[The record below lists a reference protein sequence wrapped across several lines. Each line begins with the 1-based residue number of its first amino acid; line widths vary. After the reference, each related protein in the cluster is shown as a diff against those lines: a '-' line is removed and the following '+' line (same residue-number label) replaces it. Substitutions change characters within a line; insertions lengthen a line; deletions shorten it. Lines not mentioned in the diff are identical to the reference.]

1 LLIAE
6 QLKTVTGQFLI
17 NNPLL
22 KTIIIM
28 KLKMILLLVVFC
40 IYTSP
45 AADAQIRSILR
56 DKAREALR
64 TQEEKE
70 EERIE
75 QERSER
81 REEEKPRQPT
91 AFEKR
96 MEQRMMKAMGF
107 ADLKYE
113 DQYNFRSSMS
123 MDVENYDAESDELSR
138 ITYTTYFNKD
148 DESFAMRFSAK
159 NEDTGNDESTLM
171 IFDMKNH
178 VMLMLSESGNEK
190 SGMAFSIAPDSTGSS
205 ESYVPDETE
214 ETEDT
219 GLYGDTDTDHLN
231 LWHNK
236 TGRTKT
242 ISGYKCE
249 EYTWEDE
256 EGRIEYWFSPEA
268 RFDYSSA
275 YNYMGG
281 FQALAMGGFGFNGIL
296 MEMNHIDKK
305 SGNRA
310 KMLVNEINADNPST
324 IDLKGI
330 QVMGFAGGGN

>member
-1 LLIAE
+1 
-6 QLKTVTGQFLI
+6 
-17 NNPLL
+17 
-22 KTIIIM
+22 M

-40 IYTSP
+40 ISTSP

-70 EERIE
+70 AERIE

-81 REEEKPRQPT
+81 DEEEKPRRPT

-107 ADLKYE
+107 ADLTYE
-113 DQYNFRSSMS
+113 DQYNFGSSMS
-123 MDVENYDAESDELSR
+123 MDVENYDADSDELSK

-159 NEDTGNDESTLM
+159 NEDTGKDESTLM

-190 SGMAFSIAPDSTGSS
+190 SGMAFSIAPDSPDSGTA
-205 ESYVPDETE
+205 ESHVPEEHEETE
-214 ETEDT
+214 ETEVSGLSDT
-219 GLYGDTDTDHLN
+219 EIEHYN
-231 LWHNK
+231 FWYNK

-242 ISGYKCE
+242 ISGFKCD
-249 EYTWEDE
+249 EYIWEDE
-256 EGRIEYWFSPEA
+256 PGRVEYWFSPEA
-268 RFDYSSA
+268 RLDYSSA

>member
-1 LLIAE
+1 
-6 QLKTVTGQFLI
+6 
-17 NNPLL
+17 
-22 KTIIIM
+22 M

-40 IYTSP
+40 ISTSP

-81 REEEKPRQPT
+81 REEEKPRRPT

-113 DQYNFRSSMS
+113 DQYNFGSSMS
-123 MDVENYDAESDELSR
+123 MDVENYDAGSDELSK

-148 DESFAMRFSAK
+148 DESFAMRFSTK
-159 NEDTGNDESTLM
+159 NEDTGKDESTLM

-178 VMLMLSESGNEK
+178 VMLMLAESGNEK
-190 SGMAFSIAPDSTGSS
+190 SGMAFSIAPDNPDTGSS
-205 ESYVPDETE
+205 ESYVPEELEETE
-214 ETEDT
+214 EIEVAGLSDDT
-219 GLYGDTDTDHLN
+219 VTDHYN
-231 LWHNK
+231 FWYNK

-256 EGRIEYWFSPEA
+256 AGRVEYWFSPEA

-281 FQALAMGGFGFNGIL
+281 FQALAMGGAGFNGIL
-296 MEMNHIDKK
+296 MEMNHIDKE
-305 SGNRA
+305 SGNRT

-324 IDLKGI
+324 IDLKGF